1 MGTIKLLKFAYLK
14 TGFIAG
20 LFAAFFV
27 TSVQAQD
34 AIADRKAMMQA
45 VGASMKASGAM
56 AKGQKPFDA
65 GTAELAMRAMNAV
78 ALGIDSKFPADSK
91 TGGKTTSAPKIWEDM
106 GGFKAALAKFAAD
119 TGAGIEAAK
128 GGEANWKAAFGKVAQ
143 NCKSCH
149 QSYRVKK
156 N

>member
-1 MGTIKLLKFAYLK
+1 MGITKLFKFACVKSGL
-14 TGFIAG
+14 IAG
-20 LFAAFFV
+20 IVAAFFV

-78 ALGIDSKFPADSK
+78 ALGIDGLAVNRRIDTAPVGKLLDDANNSFI
-91 TGGKTTSAPKIWEDM
+91 TGQCLFVC
-106 GGFKAALAKFAAD
+106 GGASLGSLAL
-119 TGAGIEAAK
+119 
-128 GGEANWKAAFGKVAQ
+128 
-143 NCKSCH
+143 
-149 QSYRVKK
+149 
-156 N
+156 